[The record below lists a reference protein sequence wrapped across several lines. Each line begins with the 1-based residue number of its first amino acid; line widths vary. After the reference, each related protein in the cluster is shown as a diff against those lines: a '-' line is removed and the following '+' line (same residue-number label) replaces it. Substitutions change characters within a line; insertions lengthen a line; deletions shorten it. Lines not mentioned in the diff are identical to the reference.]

1 MDSVWIPV
9 IISIVIAW
17 FVLIYVLNRKKIL
30 EKYHMSLS
38 GPILLVHTVKGRKT
52 IEKIANKKIWKYFG
66 NFAIA
71 LCVAVMIFMVALLCW
86 SAAIATQIPAKA
98 APSPRMLIGL
108 PVINPI
114 IPLWYGLLGLIIAM
128 VVHEFSHGIFA
139 AFAKIKIKSL
149 GVLFLILPLGAFVE
163 PDEDELK
170 NIKKI
175 KRSRV
180 YAAGPAMNMVV
191 ALICAMI
198 FSWSF
203 MGSVTPL
210 HDGIIVTS
218 VESGSPAESIVSPG
232 ALITSFNDIEM
243 KNREDFSNAIKLTK
257 ANQKVN
263 ITIYYNEKFTSANV
277 TLGNR
282 YDYTKNEEDKGTGY
296 FGINYDGAD
305 VLPNVLSH
313 PFSSAGSFKEVLGNS
328 ITYIALPLFG
338 LSPFHSP
345 ITDAYTVHGFWSF
358 LPADAFWILANIF
371 YWVFW
376 INLMLGLTN
385 VLPAVPLDGGY
396 IFKDGADSFLH
407 RFIKEDKK
415 REKRVNGLCYTV
427 ALFILFLI
435 LWQIIG
441 PRLSLIGL

>member
-1 MDSVWIPV
+1 MDSLWIPV
-9 IISIVIAW
+9 IAAVIIAYL
-17 FVLIYVLNRKKIL
+17 VLIYFLNRKKIL

-38 GPILLVHTVKGRKT
+38 GPILLFHTVKGRKT
-52 IEKIANKKIWKYFG
+52 IEKIAKKKIWKYFG
-66 NFAIA
+66 NFAVV
-71 LCVAVMIFMVALLCW
+71 LCVAVMIVTMIMLCW
-86 SAAIATQIPAKA
+86 SASIATQIPAKM
-98 APSPRMLIGL
+98 APSLRMLIGL

-114 IPLWYGLLGLIIAM
+114 IPLWYGLIGLIIAM
-128 VVHEFSHGIFA
+128 VVHEFSHGILA
-139 AFAKIKIKSL
+139 SFAKVKIKSL

-163 PDEDELK
+163 PDEEELK
-170 NIKKI
+170 SIKKI
-175 KRSRV
+175 KRARV

-203 MGSVTPL
+203 MGSVTPA
-210 HDGIIVTS
+210 HDGILVTG
-218 VESGSPAESIVSPG
+218 VEEGSPAEIVSPG
-232 ALITSFNDIEM
+232 ALITSFNDTEIR
-243 KNREDFSNAIKLTK
+243 NIVDFNVAIGSTK
-257 ANQKVN
+257 ANQTVN
-263 ITIYYNEKFTSANV
+263 LTFYSNKKFTNTNV
-277 TLGNR
+277 TLANR
-282 YDYTKNEEDKGTGY
+282 YDYTKDEEDNGTGY
-296 FGINYDGAD
+296 FGITCND
-305 VLPNVLSH
+305 VNTLPKVLSH
-313 PFSSAGSFKEVLGNS
+313 PFSNADSFKEVLGNS
-328 ITYIALPLFG
+328 VTYIALPFWG

-345 ITDAYTVHGFWSF
+345 ITEVYTIHGFWSF

-376 INLMLGLTN
+376 INLMFGLTN

-396 IFKDGADSFLH
+396 IFKDGADTFLH

-435 LWQIIG
+435 LWQFIG